1 MMTSQTEII
10 NALPSIYQC
19 LQIPIYLL
27 DSQFHICYSTPSFFL
42 QLETHYFQSIIDPQ
56 VLNQYKIYT
65 FCKEAV
71 FFFFSYS
78 IEKISY
84 IAMGPFFPRKIT
96 PKDKPSEYT
105 LLKHATQSY
114 TINDFINLPYVF
126 SNLNQDIAFIY
137 QMITGQKIE
146 PNELKNNFIKPIS
159 DPLKQEKTL
168 DQELFEIRENPLH
181 DFSYEF
187 KKKIINCIQ
196 NENSTQARILL
207 SELLQIKDDR
217 HLSHNQIQSSKYKIV
232 SAIAIFTRSI
242 IDVGVPIAKAY
253 TISDVY
259 IMKTDQCQTNQQLY
273 KVISDAITDFT
284 HLVKRYKHIK
294 NPYWVKT
301 CKSYISHHLH
311 QRISLDELACEVD
324 MNPSYLSSQFK
335 KITGQSLKQ
344 YINSQKIKEA
354 QFLIKNSHYTL
365 LEIAD
370 ILQFSSQSHFQ
381 KVFKDITGMS
391 CTHYKNSKQR

>member
-10 NALPSIYQC
+10 NALPAIYQS
-19 LQIPIYLL
+19 LQIPVYLL
-27 DSQFHICYSTPSFFL
+27 DGHFHICYSTPSFFL
-42 QLETHYFQSIIDPQ
+42 QLEHDYFQTIIDSRM
-56 VLNQYKIYT
+56 LNQYKIYT
-65 FCKEAV
+65 CFKGAI

-78 IEKISY
+78 LEEISY
-84 IAMGPFFPRKIT
+84 IALGPFFARKLT
-96 PKDKPSEYT
+96 SKDKPSDYDI
-105 LLKHATQSY
+105 LQHVTQSY
-114 TINDFINLPYVF
+114 TMNDFINMPHVF
-126 SNLNQDIAFIY
+126 ADLNQNIAFVY
-137 QMITGQKIE
+137 QMITGQSIE
-146 PNELKNNFIKPIS
+146 IKELKLNFVKAS
-159 DPLKQEKTL
+159 TDPLKQEETL

-181 DFSYEF
+181 DFSYEYE
-187 KKKIINCIQ
+187 KKIINYIQ

-207 SELLQIKDDR
+207 NELLQIKDER
-217 HLSHNQIQSSKYKIV
+217 HLSLNQIQSSKYKV
-232 SAIAIFTRSI
+232 VCAIAIFTRSI

-284 HLVKRYKHIK
+284 HLVKRYKHIE
-294 NPYWVKT
+294 NPYWVKI

-311 QRISLDELACEVD
+311 QHMTLDDLAKEVN

-335 KITGQSLKQ
+335 KLTGQSLKQ
-344 YINSQKIKEA
+344 YINRQKIKEA

-365 LEIAD
+365 MEIAD

-391 CTHYKNSKQR
+391 PAHYKNSK